1 MSNLRLWSTA
11 GMTALLIAVSGC
23 GESETPTATT
33 SPDSET
39 TSVVEDPA
47 ESPETVVEA
56 SEDEEYLATLGLMKG
71 HLIVAKQLMDDGKI
85 EEAEPHIGHP
95 VEELYSDVEEQ
106 LEARNIPEFKTALNQ
121 LHDGVKAKA
130 DSSKLNPD
138 YDAAIKAVEGAIA
151 AIPETQLQD
160 PQFVLSALNEILE
173 TVDEEYSAAVVDGK
187 IVEAIEYQDSLGFIL
202 YSENLY
208 QTIADQ
214 MSQTNPEAHQTITA
228 NLTELKKAF
237 PSVIPPEM
245 ALNTPDEVSE
255 LVKEIKESST
265 L

>member
-11 GMTALLIAVSGC
+11 GMAALLFTASGC
-23 GESETPTATT
+23 GESQTPTVTT

-39 TSVVEDPA
+39 TSVA
-47 ESPETVVEA
+47 ESPVESADTPSEA

-71 HLIVAKQLMDDGKI
+71 HLIVAKQLMDEGKI

-106 LEARNIPEFKTALNQ
+106 LETRNVPEFKTTLNQ
-121 LHDGVKAKA
+121 LHDGVKAKI

-160 PQFVLSALNEILE
+160 PQFVLNALNIILE

-214 MSQTNPEAHQTITA
+214 VSQTNPEAHETITA

-237 PSVIPPEM
+237 PSVIPPET
-245 ALNTPDEVSE
+245 ALKTPEEISQW
-255 LVKEIKESST
+255 VKEIEESST